1 LTPPLDALG
10 QHLLVELYNCP
21 SDRLNDAPF
30 LERTLEDAARDAG
43 ATVVISSFYP
53 FSPHGVSGVVVI
65 TESHLAIH
73 TWPERG
79 YAAVDV
85 FTCGHTVE
93 PHAIAQAI
101 VKALGAERHEIISQP
116 RGAVEK
122 L

>member
-1 LTPPLDALG
+1 MNTLG
-10 QHLLVELYNCP
+10 NHLLVELYDCP
-21 SDRLNDAPF
+21 QDRLNDAPF
-30 LERTLEDAARDAG
+30 LERTLEDSARDAG

-85 FTCGHTVE
+85 FTCGDAVD
-93 PHAIAQAI
+93 PRSIAEAI
-101 VKALGAERHEIISQP
+101 VIALGAKRHEIISQP
-116 RGAVEK
+116 RGEFGK

>member
-1 LTPPLDALG
+1 MDALG
-10 QHLLVELYNCP
+10 QHLLVELYDCP
-21 SDRLNDAPF
+21 KDRLNDAPF
-30 LERTLEDAARDAG
+30 LERTLEDSARDAG

-65 TESHLAIH
+65 TESHIAVH

-85 FTCGHTVE
+85 FTCGTSVDA
-93 PHAIAQAI
+93 HAIATAI
-101 VKALGAERHEIISQP
+101 AESLGAGRHEIISQP
-116 RGAVEK
+116 RGRHDA

>member
-1 LTPPLDALG
+1 MGALG
-10 QHLLVELYNCP
+10 HHLLIELYGCP
-21 SDRLNDAPF
+21 QDRLNDAPF
-30 LERTLEDAARDAG
+30 LERTLEDSARDAG

-79 YAAVDV
+79 FAAVDV
-85 FTCGHTVE
+85 FTCGDTVDSNV
-93 PHAIAQAI
+93 IALAI
-101 VKALGAERHEIISQP
+101 VKAIGAERHEIISQP
-116 RGAVEK
+116 RGRHDA

>member
-1 LTPPLDALG
+1 MKALG
-10 QHLLVELYNCP
+10 NHLLVELYDCP
-21 SDRLNDAPF
+21 SERLNDAPL
-30 LERTLEDAARDAG
+30 LERTLEDSARDAG

-53 FSPHGVSGVVVI
+53 FSPHGVSGVVII

-85 FTCGHTVE
+85 FTCGTLVDAE
-93 PHAIAQAI
+93 AIALSI
-101 VKALGAERHEIISQP
+101 IHALGAKRHEITTQP
-116 RGAVEK
+116 RGRHDV